1 MRKNAE
7 YIFSQTVRKMLF
19 IVNTKNTTN
28 LLLTLLIGKLNQQ
41 FEDSEGHLK
50 VRKRKKSLTIL
61 DL

>member
-1 MRKNAE
+1 
-7 YIFSQTVRKMLF
+7 MLF